1 MGNDTPLQE
10 KKEVASRP
18 RLFAGVVV
26 SDKMKDTVV
35 VAVTRFVKHS
45 RYGKYSKRV
54 KSYQVHDPGNT
65 KKEGDKVSI
74 EETRPISKHKHFV
87 VVQGA

>member
-1 MGNDTPLQE
+1 MGNDTSSQE
-10 KKEVASRP
+10 KKGVTSRP

-54 KSYQVHDPGNT
+54 KRYQVHDPGNT
-65 KKEGDKVSI
+65 KKEGDKISI
-74 EETRPISKHKHFV
+74 VETKPISRHKHFRIV
-87 VVQGA
+87 TSE

>member
-1 MGNDTPLQE
+1 MRNDMASQE
-10 KKEVASRP
+10 KKEVTSRP

-54 KSYQVHDPGNT
+54 KRYQVHDPGNT
-65 KKEGDKVSI
+65 KKEGDKISI
-74 EETRPISKHKHFV
+74 VETKPISRHKHFRIV
-87 VVQGA
+87 TSE